1 MFHGIVL
8 SVSGKGGVGKTTF
21 TALLLRELIG
31 LGEYEVLAIDADPS
45 MNLSTVLGCGV
56 GETVGDLIDRL
67 SRETDSE
74 EIDVTLE
81 QMIWEIVTEN
91 RTFDLLSMGF
101 TEREG
106 CYCTVNRVL
115 ARIIDSLT
123 RLYDIVLID
132 AEAGLEHISR
142 RTDRDVDVFFIITD
156 PSRMG
161 FLTVS
166 RIIDLT
172 KKLHINFKKVYLVGN
187 RFPKNAEKTLYK
199 FAREI
204 GIQCIASL
212 PLDENISQFNL
223 LGKSILELPENS
235 AIIAPLKNI
244 VENYIKP
251 LL

>member
-1 MFHGIVL
+1 
-8 SVSGKGGVGKTTF
+8 
-21 TALLLRELIG
+21 
-31 LGEYEVLAIDADPS
+31 
-45 MNLSTVLGCGV
+45 
-56 GETVGDLIDRL
+56 
-67 SRETDSE
+67 
-74 EIDVTLE
+74 
-81 QMIWEIVTEN
+81 
-91 RTFDLLSMGF
+91 
-101 TEREG
+101 
-106 CYCTVNRVL
+106 
-115 ARIIDSLT
+115 RIIDSLT